1 MMNLWLGH
9 VQINHVN
16 SREVRLRAHHHQG
29 SRGMLVRPGSAV
41 FDPNSTS
48 SGIYLVKFYP
58 LYNLNFNFKCQINML
73 FIYFS
78 FVINNWYN
86 WRKHNYCYNFCRW
99 TWTNWEVSYLSL
111 VEKRC
116 EKYHQRLKFNF
127 YAHCGKKK
135 RSQAWFLIMLISLW
149 MEKRNRTANIKES
162 YINAIK
168 IYFSFVGR
176 DE

>member
-135 RSQAWFLIMLISLW
+135 KSGLVFDY
-149 MEKRNRTANIKES
+149 ANI
-162 YINAIK
+162 
-168 IYFSFVGR
+168 FVDGKKK
-176 DE
+176 

>member
-1 MMNLWLGH
+1 MNLWLGH

-48 SGIYLVKFYP
+48 SGIYIQ
-58 LYNLNFNFKCQINML
+58 LNFTLCMIWILTSKCQMIYNIFLL
-73 FIYFS
+73 FIFS

-86 WRKHNYCYNFCRW
+86 RGKHNNCYNFCRW

-127 YAHCGKKK
+127 YAHCGKK
-135 RSQAWFLIMLISLW
+135 RIHAWFLILLW
-149 MEKRNRTANIKES
+149 MRKRNRMAKSMQSTFI
-162 YINAIK
+162 
-168 IYFSFVGR
+168 FL
-176 DE
+176 

>member
-1 MMNLWLGH
+1 MSKSIMSTVGKSGFELITIKDRVGCWF
-9 VQINHVN
+9 VQD
-16 SREVRLRAHHHQG
+16 RLCLIQTQLHQ
-29 SRGMLVRPGSAV
+29 V
-41 FDPNSTS
+41 
-48 SGIYLVKFYP
+48 YLVKFYP

-73 FIYFS
+73 FFFS

-86 WRKHNYCYNFCRW
+86 RGKHNNCYNFCRW

-135 RSQAWFLIMLISLW
+135 SDLVFDFANLFGRVIHQCNQNLFFFCRVGWVIVQSRIVHSQKQRSKIKL
-149 MEKRNRTANIKES
+149 KR
-162 YINAIK
+162 
-168 IYFSFVGR
+168 
-176 DE
+176 